1 MLALIAIVLTA
12 GFLTPIYAQD
22 EVQEHPGI
30 KAMTGGTLSPGSA
43 FLEFRRLPLN
53 FRQGDRLEQTFV
65 VAGAGF
71 TFCRLYQES
80 YKPYDSMSCQIS
92 SK

>member
-22 EVQEHPGI
+22 EVQEHPVI

-43 FLEFRRLPLN
+43 FFEFRRLPLN
-53 FRQGDRLEQTFV
+53 FQQGARWEQTFV

-71 TFCRLYQES
+71 TFCRLYKES